1 MEAMGVKVFL
11 TGGTGFVGANLVR
24 ALLREGYDVH
34 LAVRETSKLWR
45 IEQILSRVTL
55 HKCKL
60 ENADDIGQVLK
71 TLKPRG
77 IIHLAAYGGSPGLKG
92 KAETISTNLT
102 SFVNLLDAA
111 YEIGFEW
118 FINTGSSSEYGVK
131 DSPMKESDFPNPIN
145 LYGVTKLS
153 STLFAQAYAKKFGL
167 PVVTLRLFSP
177 FGFYEDS
184 SRLIPYII
192 ESMLKKAPTKLSCPS
207 NVRDF
212 IFIEDV
218 IEAYLKV
225 IQHISKFE
233 SGDVLNVGSGKQHTI
248 LQCFEILKRITGY
261 SMDPQWHSIEP
272 RDSDLAKIW
281 EADISKINSIIGYTP
296 AYSFEQG
303 LSKTVQWFNNKSMEV
318 LNENS

>member
-1 MEAMGVKVFL
+1 MGTMGVKVFL

-24 ALLREGYDVH
+24 ALLKEGYDVH
-34 LAVRETSKLWR
+34 LAVRDTSKLWR
-45 IEQILSRVTL
+45 IEQILSHITL

-60 ENADDIGQVLK
+60 EDVNDLRQVLK
-71 TLKPRG
+71 KIKPTG
-77 IIHLAAYGGSPGLKG
+77 IIHLAAYGGSPNQKS
-92 KAETISTNLT
+92 KVETISTNLT
-102 SFVNLLDAA
+102 SFINLIETVH
-111 YEIGFEW
+111 EIGFEW
-118 FINTGSSSEYGVK
+118 FINTGSSSEYGIK

-145 LYGVTKLS
+145 LYGVTKLA
-153 STLFAQAYAKKFGL
+153 STLYAQAYAKKFGL

-184 SRLIPYII
+184 SRLIPYLI
-192 ESMLKKAPTKLSCPS
+192 ESMLKKAPIKLSCPS

-218 IEAYLKV
+218 IVAYLKV

-261 SMDPQWHSIEP
+261 SMEPQWNSTEP

-281 EADISKINSIIGYTP
+281 EADISKINSIIGFAP
-296 AYSFEQG
+296 VYSFEQG
-303 LSKTVQWFNNKSMEV
+303 LSKTVQWFYKHYVS
-318 LNENS
+318 